1 MKPIE
6 SWAEWRR
13 RQHRKDMANPD
24 ATVSERVVMEAT
36 GAGLIEVRV
45 FSPTELLE
53 MARQVMREDK
63 NIMKPLK
70 K

>member
-13 RQHRKDMANPD
+13 RHHRKHMANPD
-24 ATVSERVVMEAT
+24 ATVIERVVMEAS

-45 FSPTELLE
+45 CSPTELLE